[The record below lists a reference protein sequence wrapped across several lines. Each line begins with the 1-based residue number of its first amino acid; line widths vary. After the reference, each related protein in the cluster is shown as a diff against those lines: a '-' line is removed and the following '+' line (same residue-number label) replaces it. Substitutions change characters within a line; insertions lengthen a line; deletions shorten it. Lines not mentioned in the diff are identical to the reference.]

1 MIAILSDGEEHIDWL
16 ETELDL
22 IGQLGIQ
29 NYLQTQLKDA
39 ETKHDVDLKSP
50 SRLTRDRV
58 GQ

>member
-22 IGQLGIQ
+22 NGQLGIQ
-29 NYLQTQLKDA
+29 SYLQTQLKDA
-39 ETKHDVDLKSP
+39 ETKHDVDLKLP
-50 SRLTRDRV
+50 SRLTQDRV

>member
-39 ETKHDVDLKSP
+39 ETKHDVDLKLP